1 MKMLTATSALQHQVV
16 TPSTRINDTAVL
28 RFGHGLAVQLEPG
41 GPRRACEQLGE
52 PALVDAAVLL
62 VPREADRDRWRR
74 VSRRAPA
81 PECLEIR
88 RVGSL
93 ARAVDLLGR
102 MHSATFDHRDYHGG
116 NLLVLPDG
124 RTGLLDFGITGRLPE
139 NQRLAFLRLLVGA
152 SMNDVVTQLGALRD
166 LGALPPDADLPRIIA
181 ELGLDRPPV
190 DPTTLTAEE
199 LTGEIQRIMKAL
211 LAYGARLPKPLML
224 FVKNLVFLDGAIATL
239 APDLDLFAEITAIA
253 TYFTLNH
260 GERIAD
266 EVGLAAEQWDLDL
279 IADECPPLEATDPTL
294 APNSRVAAR
303 KTLGLAEAI
312 KRYGFQGIIA
322 GIRRDEQ
329 ATRAKER
336 VFSPR
341 AESGAWNFRD
351 QPPEFWDHFKSD
363 LPEGA
368 HMRIHPLLSW
378 TELDIWRYIARE
390 QIPIVDLYYARD
402 GKRYRSLGDQDI
414 TSPIASNAP

>member
-1 MKMLTATSALQHQVV
+1 MLNG
-16 TPSTRINDTAVL
+16 I
-28 RFGHGLAVQLEPG
+28 FHG
-41 GPRRACEQLGE
+41 
-52 PALVDAAVLL
+52 
-62 VPREADRDRWRR
+62 
-74 VSRRAPA
+74 
-81 PECLEIR
+81 
-88 RVGSL
+88 
-93 ARAVDLLGR
+93 DL
-102 MHSATFDHRDYHGG
+102 HGG

-139 NQRLAFLRLLVGA
+139 SQRLAFLRLLVGA

-181 ELGLDRPPV
+181 DLGLDRPPV

-279 IADECPPLEATDPTL
+279 EGMKSSFGVDTATVDALTHRELQERRRIVAERLERRPL
-294 APNSRVAAR
+294 RR
-303 KTLGLAEAI
+303 GLL
-312 KRYGFQGIIA
+312 
-322 GIRRDEQ
+322 RR
-329 ATRAKER
+329 RR
-336 VFSPR
+336 R
-341 AESGAWNFRD
+341 
-351 QPPEFWDHFKSD
+351 
-363 LPEGA
+363 
-368 HMRIHPLLSW
+368 
-378 TELDIWRYIARE
+378 
-390 QIPIVDLYYARD
+390 
-402 GKRYRSLGDQDI
+402 
-414 TSPIASNAP
+414 